1 MDSLEFVSGEILQRM
16 KKDSMFNLMYFF
28 SYEATCASLYIACH
42 PVLICLG
49 GLCKFAF
56 LCQHEVMVS
65 WDSSI
70 KFFRKFALSVECP
83 WAHWL
88 LSGKLPYK

>member
-1 MDSLEFVSGEILQRM
+1 MVNFEFVSRVILQRVKY
-16 KKDSMFNLMYFF
+16 KKDLMVNLMYFF
-28 SYEATCASLYIACH
+28 SYEATCVSLYIACH

-83 WAHWL
+83 
-88 LSGKLPYK
+88 

>member
-28 SYEATCASLYIACH
+28 SYEAKCASLYIACH
-42 PVLICLG
+42 SALICLG
-49 GLCKFAF
+49 GLCKGVF

-83 WAHWL
+83 WA
-88 LSGKLPYK
+88 Y